1 MAFFLLLDYQY
12 WIIISIGRHN
22 NKPNPISFLFHNICF
37 IMSIRIQDDWG
48 WGRTPPPR
56 IITAAA
62 DVVVGW
68 SCDAGISDTTIQH
81 RIVTIHGPTPH
92 AFALGMAD
100 GERSPL
106 LADPGDGALGS
117 GNGGVSP
124 GAAPYGAPK
133 KPPSEYRSGAPP
145 AATRA
150 YPPLTW
156 HPS

>member
-1 MAFFLLLDYQY
+1 MAFFVLYYQY

-22 NKPNPISFLFHNICF
+22 AKPNPISFLFHNICF
-37 IMSIRIQDDWG
+37 IMSILIQGACG
-48 WGRTPPPR
+48 WGRPPPPR
-56 IITAAA
+56 IITAAAA

-68 SCDAGISDTTIQH
+68 SCDACISDTTIQH

-106 LADPGDGALGS
+106 LSDLGDGALGS

-124 GAAPYGAPK
+124 GAAPYGAPN
-133 KPPSEYRSGAPP
+133 KPQSECVR
-145 AATRA
+145 RA
-150 YPPLTW
+150 VSPPLTW